1 MNVDITTVHPGENPR
16 RHMDQAELSE
26 LTQSIKELGVIQP
39 ITVKVQSGGQYII
52 VAGHRRHK
60 AAVAAGLSNIPVF
73 VLDDETD
80 SDTVAL
86 VENVIRADMSP
97 AEECERVL
105 LLLKKNKGDITEVSL
120 STGWSE
126 DKIRRRAALA
136 SCSQAVRDALAFRK
150 IKLGIAE
157 LLASVPEPENQNKA
171 LEKIITMNLSVEQVR
186 QYLFR
191 LVQKLDSAIF
201 DITECSQCRFN
212 TSLQSTLFSE
222 TVAEDAYCTNSGC
235 YAKKTDAAITI
246 VAESL
251 ADTYPLIKVV
261 RAGEEAGYTPL
272 IVDGTKGVGKTQAT
286 HCQGCAHYG
295 ATVSGLP
302 GTEGQIATGIC
313 FDLDCNNQMVAA
325 NQAEINAR
333 QTAARPVLTPT
344 APVSDNAAPSL
355 YDLRDEE
362 GAGDPEN
369 CDATTEKEP
378 DSSTQTAATA
388 RPAIALTSAVK
399 EYRRTLWNRA
409 AMSGLGHNQDAAQSV
424 LAAIIMK
431 HKNALQGHEV
441 AKVLSKYVET
451 MGNTSMIDQTDVG
464 TIAQA
469 IQSEK
474 HMDRK
479 LLAAA
484 AAYAVAQLDEADVRS
499 ILAFLGV
506 DITEIWKIDGD
517 YLALLTKTEI
527 ISVADELGI
536 SEKVA
541 DWKKVSNGKKAEL
554 VQAIIASGVDFN
566 GLLPTTLRY

>member
-1 MNVDITTVHPGENPR
+1 MQADITAVHPGNNPR
-16 RHMDQAELSE
+16 RYMDPAELAE

-39 ITVKVQSGGQYII
+39 ITVKAQADGQYII
-52 VAGHRRHK
+52 VAGHRRHT
-60 AAVAAGLSNIPVF
+60 AAVAAGLTDIPIF
-73 VLDDETD
+73 VLDDEKD
-80 SDTVAL
+80 SEAVAL

-97 AEECERVL
+97 AEECDRVL

-136 SCSQAVRDALAFRK
+136 SCSQQVRDALATRK

-157 LLASVPEPENQNKA
+157 LLASVPEIENQNTA
-171 LEKIITMNLSVEQVR
+171 LEKIIAQNLNVDQVR

-201 DITECSQCRFN
+201 DKTECFQCRFN

-222 TVAEDAYCTNSGC
+222 TVAADAYCTNSNC
-235 YAKKTDAAITI
+235 YGQKTDAAITT
-246 VAESL
+246 VADSL

-272 IVDGTKGVGKTQAT
+272 IVDGTKGVGKTQST

-313 FDLDCNNQMVAA
+313 FDLDCNTKMVAA

-333 QTAARPVLTPT
+333 QSAARPVLTPP
-344 APVSDNAAPSL
+344 APVSSNANPSL
-355 YDLRDEE
+355 NDLGIEE
-362 GAGDPEN
+362 GAGGDPEGGDHLAN
-369 CDATTEKEP
+369 ESGSLAQPHTVD
-378 DSSTQTAATA
+378 
-388 RPAIALTSAVK
+388 RPAIAMTNVVK

-424 LAAIIMK
+424 LAAIIL
-431 HKNALQGHEV
+431 KNKGALQGHEV
-441 AKVLSKYVET
+441 AKVLSKYVERMDAST
-451 MGNTSMIDQTDVG
+451 ITQSDIG
-464 TIAQA
+464 TLAQA
-469 IQSEK
+469 IQSNSLE
-474 HMDRK
+474 RK
-479 LLAAA
+479 ILAAA
-484 AAYAVAQLDEADVRS
+484 AAYAVAQLDETDVRS
-499 ILAFLGV
+499 ILNFLSV
-506 DITEIWKIDGD
+506 DISEIWKIDGD
-517 YLALLTKTEI
+517 YLALLTKAEI

-541 DWKKVSNGKKAEL
+541 DWKKISNGKKAEL
-554 VQAIIASGVDFN
+554 VQAIMTSGVDFQ
-566 GLLPTTLRY
+566 GLLPSTLRY

>member
-16 RHMDQAELSE
+16 RYMDQTELTE

-39 ITVKVQSGGQYII
+39 ITVKVQTDGQYII

-60 AAVAAGLSNIPVF
+60 AAVAAGLTDIPIF
-73 VLDDETD
+73 ILDDDKD

-105 LLLKKNKGDITEVSL
+105 LLLKKSKGDVTEVSL

-136 SCSQAVRDALAFRK
+136 SCSPEVRTALVLRQ

-157 LLASVPEPENQNKA
+157 LLASVPEAENQNKA

-201 DITECSQCRFN
+201 DRSECSQCRFN

-222 TVAEDAYCTNSGC
+222 TVAEDAYCTNSNC
-235 YAKKTDAAITI
+235 YVQKTDAAITI

-251 ADTYPLIKVV
+251 KDSYPLIKVV
-261 RAGEEAGYTPL
+261 RAGDEVGHTRL
-272 IVDGTKGVGKTQAT
+272 IINNSSKGVGQTQAT

-313 FDLDCNNQMVAA
+313 FDLDCNAKMVAA
-325 NQAEINAR
+325 HQAELVQAIMEQR
-333 QTAARPVLTPT
+333 RSPD
-344 APVSDNAAPSL
+344 PVSGNAAPSMH
-355 YDLRDEE
+355 DTENDN
-362 GAGDPEN
+362 GADGGAESANTPE
-369 CDATTEKEP
+369 TEQKVSP
-378 DSSTQTAATA
+378 QPISD
-388 RPAIALTSAVK
+388 RPAVALTSAVK

-409 AMSGLGHNQDAAQSV
+409 AISGLGHNQDAAQSV

-517 YLALLTKTEI
+517 YLTLLTKTEI

-541 DWKKVSNGKKAEL
+541 DWKKVSNGKKTEL
-554 VQAIIASGVDFN
+554 VQAIMVSGVDFN